1 MFNLK
6 KCALAMGVSAT
17 LMLSAWSQ
25 AAAEKK
31 EITLL
36 FDLSGSNPLL
46 SDTRFNQSAAE
57 FAANALKDLNRGD
70 TVTLKSFGSLQSADN
85 FEELTLIVE
94 RHKTKSVQRKVK
106 NAILSLPSK
115 AEAQS
120 STNIIS
126 WFNRNQPNCTQG
138 SRLIVVTDGLEASE
152 HIPNVNDWLDG
163 KLALPK
169 PSEFV
174 QLKGCDITFYGLGVG
189 LRDKHLNTLRRQW
202 RDYFKEAG
210 ATFTG
215 IAK

>member
-1 MFNLK
+1 MFNMK

-17 LMLSAWSQ
+17 LLLSAWSQ
-25 AAAEKK
+25 AATEKK

-46 SDTRFNQSAAE
+46 SDTRFNQSAAQ
-57 FAANALKDLNRGD
+57 FAAQALEGLKRGD
-70 TVTLKSFGSLQSADN
+70 TVILKSFGSLQSTEN
-85 FEELTLIVE
+85 FESLALTVQ
-94 RHKTKSVQRKVK
+94 RHKLKSVQRKVK
-106 NAILSLPSK
+106 KAILSLPTN
-115 AEAQS
+115 AQAQS

-126 WFNRNQPNCTQG
+126 WFNRNRPTCTKG
-138 SRLIVVTDGLEASE
+138 SRTIVVTDGLEASE
-152 HIPNVNDWLDG
+152 HIPNVNDWLNG
-163 KLALPK
+163 KITLPK

-189 LRDKHLNTLRRQW
+189 LRDNHLNTLRRQW